1 MPPVLRGAAARGTRP
16 RNRRELIL
24 VAAADLFA
32 RHGYA
37 KVGMSDLADA
47 VGIGPSALYRHFS
60 GKQDVLATV
69 LAGGLDAARALVAA
83 LDPADRAAA
92 ADALADRALDQRHL
106 GLMWQREARDLS
118 PAAYRPLR
126 AVAAGIGRG
135 LAGYVQSV
143 RPGTP
148 DATADLLAWAMVAVL
163 TSPSFHHLDMP
174 RPAHQD
180 LLADLVRTVLDTELA
195 IGPSTGLATG
205 LPAAAPARP
214 DPGARTPALV
224 PASRRE
230 ELLTQA
236 VRMFAAHGYTQVSI
250 EDIGHAVGI
259 SGPSVYNHWPNKL
272 DLLVTSLRRGAAAL
286 AMDVSTAYQ
295 LAADAAGA
303 LRMLIGFYVALSQTH
318 HEIIGLLITDIDHLP
333 DIERHAIR
341 RAQRDFVS
349 EWVHLLRLDQ
359 PELDLTAARIRVH
372 AALSVANDIARTP
385 HLRRDPAVPAAVE
398 TICTRLLGLKLST
411 VSAVLWETCAGV
423 LPDHCG
429 QRLAQRRQ
437 AFAICTSDS
446 TFSFGSVIDR
456 AMRSARSG
464 SVAATTSAT

>member
-1 MPPVLRGAAARGTRP
+1 MPDPALALRGTRP

-24 VAAADLFA
+24 TAAADLFV

-37 KVGMSDLADA
+37 KVGMSDLAEA

-69 LAGGLDAARALVAA
+69 LAGGLDSARELVGG
-83 LDPADRAAA
+83 LDLTDRSAAA
-92 ADALADRALDQRHL
+92 SGLAARALDQRHL

-126 AVAAGIGRG
+126 DVTADIGRS
-135 LAGYVQSV
+135 LTGYVQSV

-148 DATADLLAWAMVAVL
+148 GATADLLAWAVLAVL
-163 TSPSFHHLDMP
+163 TSPSFHHLDLP
-174 RPAHQD
+174 RPAYQD
-180 LLADLVRTVLDTELA
+180 LLADLVRTVLDTDLPA
-195 IGPSTGLATG
+195 GLDTGLLAT
-205 LPAAAPARP
+205 AAPAGPHPGGAAPAGP

-272 DLLVTSLRRGAAAL
+272 DLLVTTLRRGAAAL
-286 AMDVSTAYQ
+286 AMDVSTAYR
-295 LAADAAGA
+295 LAGDAGGA
-303 LRMLIGFYVALSQTH
+303 LRMLIGFYVALSHTH
-318 HEIIGLLITDIDHLP
+318 HETIGLLITDIGHLP
-333 DIERHAIR
+333 DGERHEIR

-359 PELDLTAARIRVH
+359 PQLDPTAARIRVH

-385 HLRRDPAVPAAVE
+385 HLRRDPSVPAAVE
-398 TICTRLLGLKLST
+398 IICSRLLLG
-411 VSAVLWETCAGV
+411 
-423 LPDHCG
+423 PP
-429 QRLAQRRQ
+429 
-437 AFAICTSDS
+437 
-446 TFSFGSVIDR
+446 
-456 AMRSARSG
+456 
-464 SVAATTSAT
+464 AADG

>member
-1 MPPVLRGAAARGTRP
+1 VLRGTRP

-37 KVGMSDLADA
+37 RVGMSDLADA
-47 VGIGPSALYRHFS
+47 VGIGPSALYRHFA

-69 LAGGLDAARALVAA
+69 LAGGLDAARALVGG
-83 LDPADRAAA
+83 LDPADRSAAA
-92 ADALADRALDQRHL
+92 AMLAARALDQRHL

-118 PAAYRPLR
+118 PAAYQPLR
-126 AVAAGIGRG
+126 DVTADIGRT

-148 DATADLLAWAMVAVL
+148 DAAADLLAWALLAVL
-163 TSPSFHHLDMP
+163 TSPSFHHRDLP
-174 RPAHQD
+174 RPAYQD
-180 LLADLVRTVLDTELA
+180 LLADLVRTVLDTDL
-195 IGPSTGLATG
+195 PVG
-205 LPAAAPARP
+205 LPVGAAPARP
-214 DPGARTPALV
+214 DPGVRTPALV

-250 EDIGHAVGI
+250 EDIGNAVGI

-272 DLLVTSLRRGAAAL
+272 DLLVTTLRRGAAAL
-286 AMDVSTAYQ
+286 AMDVSTVYRRAP
-295 LAADAAGA
+295 DAAAA

-318 HEIIGLLITDIDHLP
+318 HETIGLLITDIGHLP
-333 DIERHAIR
+333 DGERREIR

-359 PELDLTAARIRVH
+359 PQLDPVAARIRVH
-372 AALSVANDIARTP
+372 AALSVANDIARTR
-385 HLRRDPAVPAAVE
+385 HLRRDPSVAAAVE
-398 TICTRLLGLKLST
+398 IICTRLLGL
-411 VSAVLWETCAGV
+411 
-423 LPDHCG
+423 P
-429 QRLAQRRQ
+429 
-437 AFAICTSDS
+437 
-446 TFSFGSVIDR
+446 
-456 AMRSARSG
+456 
-464 SVAATTSAT
+464 AADGYGPN

>member
-1 MPPVLRGAAARGTRP
+1 MPDHAPVLRGTRP

-24 VAAADLFA
+24 VAAADLFV

-47 VGIGPSALYRHFS
+47 VGIGPSALYRHFA

-69 LAGGLDAARALVAA
+69 LAGGLDAARELVGG
-83 LDPADRAAA
+83 LDPADRSAAA
-92 ADALADRALDQRHL
+92 AALAARALDQRHL

-126 AVAAGIGRG
+126 DVTVDIGRT

-148 DATADLLAWAMVAVL
+148 GAVADLLAWAVLAVL
-163 TSPSFHHLDMP
+163 TSPSFHHRDLP
-174 RPAHQD
+174 RPAYQD
-180 LLADLVRTVLDTELA
+180 LLASLVRTVLDT
-195 IGPSTGLATG
+195 G
-205 LPAAAPARP
+205 LPAAAVPAGPGPGPGGAALARP
-214 DPGARTPALV
+214 EPGARTPALV

-250 EDIGHAVGI
+250 EDIGNAVGI

-272 DLLVTSLRRGAAAL
+272 DLLVTTLRRGAAAL
-286 AMDVSTAYQ
+286 AMDVSTVYR
-295 LAADAAGA
+295 LAPDAASA
-303 LRMLIGFYVALSQTH
+303 LRMLIGCYVALSQAH
-318 HEIIGLLITDIDHLP
+318 HETIGLLITDIGHLP
-333 DIERHAIR
+333 DGERHAIR

-359 PELDLTAARIRVH
+359 PQLDPVTARIRVH

-385 HLRRDPAVPAAVE
+385 HLRRAPSVAAAVE
-398 TICTRLLGLKLST
+398 IICTRLLGLP
-411 VSAVLWETCAGV
+411 EAGR
-423 LPDHCG
+423 DH
-429 QRLAQRRQ
+429 R
-437 AFAICTSDS
+437 T
-446 TFSFGSVIDR
+446 
-456 AMRSARSG
+456 
-464 SVAATTSAT
+464 ATG

>member
-1 MPPVLRGAAARGTRP
+1 MPDPALAPRGTRP

-24 VAAADLFA
+24 AAATDLFA
-32 RHGYA
+32 KDGYA

-47 VGIGPSALYRHFS
+47 VGIGPSALYRHFA

-69 LAGGLDAARALVAA
+69 LAGGLDSARDLVGG
-83 LDPADRAAA
+83 LDLTDRAAA
-92 ADALADRALDQRHL
+92 ASGLAGHALDQRHL

-126 AVAAGIGRG
+126 DVTADIGRS
-135 LAGYVQSV
+135 LTGYVQSV

-148 DATADLLAWAMVAVL
+148 GPAADLLAWAVLAVL
-163 TSPSFHHLDMP
+163 TSPSFHHLDLP
-174 RPAHQD
+174 RPAYQD
-180 LLADLVRTVLDTELA
+180 LLAGLVRTVLDT
-195 IGPSTGLATG
+195 GLPAGLDTG
-205 LPAAAPARP
+205 LPAAAAPAAFATP
-214 DPGARTPALV
+214 DSGARTPALV

-250 EDIGHAVGI
+250 EDIGNAVGI

-272 DLLVTSLRRGAAAL
+272 DLLVTTLRRGAAAL
-286 AMDVSTAYQ
+286 AMDVSTAYR

-303 LRMLIGFYVALSQTH
+303 LRMLIGFYVALSHTH
-318 HEIIGLLITDIDHLP
+318 HETIGLLITDIGHLP
-333 DIERHAIR
+333 DGERHAIR

-359 PELDLTAARIRVH
+359 PQLDPVAARIRVH

-385 HLRRDPAVPAAVE
+385 HLRRDPSVPAAVE
-398 TICTRLLGLKLST
+398 IICSRLLGLPEGDDDHR
-411 VSAVLWETCAGV
+411 AA
-423 LPDHCG
+423 LP
-429 QRLAQRRQ
+429 R
-437 AFAICTSDS
+437 
-446 TFSFGSVIDR
+446 
-456 AMRSARSG
+456 
-464 SVAATTSAT
+464 

>member
-1 MPPVLRGAAARGTRP
+1 VPRGTRP

-24 VAAADLFA
+24 AAAADLFA

-47 VGIGPSALYRHFS
+47 VGIGPSALYRHFA

-69 LAGGLDAARALVAA
+69 LAGGLDAARALVGG

-92 ADALADRALDQRHL
+92 AAMLAARALDQRHL

-118 PAAYRPLR
+118 PAAYQPLR
-126 AVAAGIGRG
+126 DVTADIGRT

-148 DATADLLAWAMVAVL
+148 DAAADLLAWALLAVL
-163 TSPSFHHLDMP
+163 TSPSFHHLDLP
-174 RPAHQD
+174 RPAYQD
-180 LLADLVRTVLDTELA
+180 LLADLVRTVLDTDL
-195 IGPSTGLATG
+195 PLAT
-205 LPAAAPARP
+205 APARP

-250 EDIGHAVGI
+250 EDIGNAVGI

-272 DLLVTSLRRGAAAL
+272 DLLVTTLRRGAAAL
-286 AMDVSTAYQ
+286 AMDVTTVYRRAP
-295 LAADAAGA
+295 DAAAA
-303 LRMLIGFYVALSQTH
+303 LRMLTGFYVALSQTH
-318 HEIIGLLITDIDHLP
+318 HETIGLLITDIGHLP
-333 DIERHAIR
+333 DGERHAIR

-359 PELDLTAARIRVH
+359 PQLDPVAARIRVH

-385 HLRRDPAVPAAVE
+385 HLRRDPSVAAAVE
-398 TICTRLLGLKLST
+398 IICTRLLGL
-411 VSAVLWETCAGV
+411 
-423 LPDHCG
+423 P
-429 QRLAQRRQ
+429 
-437 AFAICTSDS
+437 
-446 TFSFGSVIDR
+446 
-456 AMRSARSG
+456 
-464 SVAATTSAT
+464 AADGYGPN

>member
-1 MPPVLRGAAARGTRP
+1 MPDRLLAPRGTRP

-24 VAAADLFA
+24 TAAADLFA
-32 RHGYA
+32 KHGYA

-47 VGIGPSALYRHFS
+47 VGIGPSALYRHFA

-69 LAGGLDAARALVAA
+69 LAGGLDSARELVGG
-83 LDPADRAAA
+83 LDPADRSAAVARLA
-92 ADALADRALDQRHL
+92 AHALDQRHL

-126 AVAAGIGRG
+126 DVTLDIGRS

-148 DATADLLAWAMVAVL
+148 GASADLLAWAVLAVL

-174 RPAHQD
+174 RPAYQD
-180 LLADLVRTVLDTELA
+180 LLAGLVRTVLDTD
-195 IGPSTGLATG
+195 
-205 LPAAAPARP
+205 LPLAAAPAGP
-214 DPGARTPALV
+214 DAGARARALV

-236 VRMFAAHGYTQVSI
+236 VHMFAAHGYTQVSI
-250 EDIGHAVGI
+250 EDIGNAVGI

-272 DLLVTSLRRGAAAL
+272 DLLVTTLRRGAAAL
-286 AMDVSTAYQ
+286 AMDVSTVYR

-303 LRMLIGFYVALSQTH
+303 LRMLIGFYVALSHTH
-318 HEIIGLLITDIDHLP
+318 HETIGLLITDIGHLP
-333 DIERHAIR
+333 DGERHAIR

-359 PELDLTAARIRVH
+359 PQLDPVAARIRVH

-385 HLRRDPAVPAAVE
+385 HLHRDPSVPAAVE
-398 TICTRLLGLKLST
+398 IICTRLLGLPV
-411 VSAVLWETCAGV
+411 VSDG
-423 LPDHCG
+423 
-429 QRLAQRRQ
+429 
-437 AFAICTSDS
+437 
-446 TFSFGSVIDR
+446 
-456 AMRSARSG
+456 
-464 SVAATTSAT
+464 

>member
-1 MPPVLRGAAARGTRP
+1 VKLAVTLADGTVTPADRALAPRGTRP

-47 VGIGPSALYRHFS
+47 VGIGPSALYRHFA

-69 LAGGLDAARALVAA
+69 LAGGLDSARELVWG
-83 LDPADRAAA
+83 LDLTDRSAAA
-92 ADALADRALDQRHL
+92 AELAAHALDQRHL

-126 AVAAGIGRG
+126 DVAVDIGRG
-135 LAGYVQSV
+135 LTGYVQSV
-143 RPGTP
+143 RPGTSG
-148 DATADLLAWAMVAVL
+148 AAADLLAWALLAVL

-174 RPAHQD
+174 RPAYQD
-180 LLADLVRTVLDTELA
+180 LLADLVRTVLDTD
-195 IGPSTGLATG
+195 
-205 LPAAAPARP
+205 LPATAAPARP
-214 DPGARTPALV
+214 DSGARTTALA

-250 EDIGHAVGI
+250 EDIGNAVGI

-272 DLLVTSLRRGAAAL
+272 DLLVTTLRRGAAAL
-286 AMDVSTAYQ
+286 AMDVSTAYR
-295 LAADAAGA
+295 LAAGAAGA
-303 LRMLIGFYVALSQTH
+303 LRMLIGFYVTLSHTH

-333 DIERHAIR
+333 DGERHAIR

-349 EWVHLLRLDQ
+349 EWVHLLRLDRPQ
-359 PELDLTAARIRVH
+359 LDPTAARIRVH

-385 HLRRDPAVPAAVE
+385 HLHRDPAVPAAVE
-398 TICTRLLGLKLST
+398 TICARLLGLS
-411 VSAVLWETCAGV
+411 EDAGQV
-423 LPDHCG
+423 H
-429 QRLAQRRQ
+429 
-437 AFAICTSDS
+437 
-446 TFSFGSVIDR
+446 
-456 AMRSARSG
+456 M
-464 SVAATTSAT
+464 